1 MQHIEYIQEQSTLR
15 IWYEI
20 SSTTLDYNGVD
31 IKMELEIL
39 DTGTLYRQEWTP
51 DTIPII
57 NKIFDVDL
65 ELSVD
70 AMKQK
75 PDDIRFSEA
84 RAVCMFSINLGS
96 KNHDISFVLPRVV
109 VEGEPDNASDKVR
122 VLTRRVKTLEDAY
135 LSSASVPL
143 ELISQV
149 NESGLPKTYL
159 RISKQF
165 PHLRLEEI
173 IAFDKHVRDNG
184 GSVQTHSG
192 KWELSD
198 RSCNKCSYLGTLKT
212 INNSW
217 DCCGPVVHQAYNGTH
232 RLRNFGTRG
241 RTLAHDQG
249 GEYTINKPDSKCTA
263 PITFHLYEQD
273 EKTIDI
279 AEVKVKDAVAN
290 IQKNISLYQKTIDDM
305 TKEIGRLTNINKAL
319 QKITIVE

>member
-1 MQHIEYIQEQSTLR
+1 MQYIEYTQEQSILR
-15 IWYEI
+15 VWYEI
-20 SSTTLDYNGVD
+20 SSTTLYNNGVD

-84 RAVCMFSINLGS
+84 RAVCMFSVKLGS

-165 PHLRLEEI
+165 PHLNLKEI

-192 KWELSD
+192 KWELTD
-198 RSCNKCSYLGTLKT
+198 RWCKDSCYGTYLNV
-212 INNSW
+212 IDSW
-217 DCCGPVVHQAYNGTH
+217 DCCSIKVITA
-232 RLRNFGTRG
+232 
-241 RTLAHDQG
+241 
-249 GEYTINKPDSKCTA
+249 TI
-263 PITFHLYEQD
+263 L
-273 EKTIDI
+273 
-279 AEVKVKDAVAN
+279 
-290 IQKNISLYQKTIDDM
+290 
-305 TKEIGRLTNINKAL
+305 
-319 QKITIVE
+319 